1 MKEGKHK
8 TPKKEKEKKEK
19 KKRKKGKKSKEPEE
33 AELDGVINETGERIT
48 IGKNGATFFCTRLGW
63 ERRGYKVQL
72 GCIWVICK
80 GGSGIR

>member
-33 AELDGVINETGERIT
+33 AELDGVINETGERRTRVKIRSENWKKWCHFFLHQ
-48 IGKNGATFFCTRLGW
+48 IGMGTKR
-63 ERRGYKVQL
+63 V
-72 GCIWVICK
+72 
-80 GGSGIR
+80 